1 MIFTNSST
9 RGKKMKNILAF
20 LKKIPFTF
28 RTLLARPMP
37 MLEKVE
43 EDYHFP
49 FSHLFFSIVSWVGI
63 LAICAGFFIFL
74 YSILPVFERSVD
86 KPEMLSQREITAEE
100 VLSCAKPV
108 QSKPKKRTTSAA
120 IETESCPRP
129 QISLA
134 NLASALPN
142 VTFSKKGRKNIC
154 DKSEGYYEYGDWG
167 DFIYPSRCYEYGD
180 IDSKF
185 SENVRAK
192 MQQWFP
198 CDSAVQQEI
207 VNKLAS
213 HLRFYAE
220 KSRLQIYETSIN
232 WLGRAEDMNDVTETF
247 EIFAAVDSVI
257 GNAGNEDATQ
267 NVESLFAVFEN
278 FMEKNPKSGKPVLF
292 KALELVK
299 IADGTKRLD
308 VFKIARAYYKEIDI
322 DMEVSGEWAK
332 ATDRF
337 LVLNELHVGS
347 NIVNNLKCFYDA
359 YIKEASDR
367 VAENK
372 RRERSY
378 ESEVSKAKFEAAA
391 ARLKHRAAMP
401 VSGIVAM
408 TGLALFIVIGI
419 LLLLFSL
426 QRSVKH
432 LEKIV
437 AEKDKTKE

>member
-1 MIFTNSST
+1 
-9 RGKKMKNILAF
+9 MKNILVF
-20 LKKIPFTF
+20 LKKILSTF

-86 KPEMLSQREITAEE
+86 KPEMLSQRAITAEE

-108 QSKPKKRTTSAA
+108 QSKPKKRTTPNPTPNS
-120 IETESCPRP
+120 TESCLRP

-134 NLASALPN
+134 NLASALPG

-167 DFIYPSRCYEYGD
+167 DFLYPNRCYEYGD

-185 SENVRAK
+185 AENVREK

-198 CDSAVQQEI
+198 CDSALQQEI
-207 VNKLAS
+207 VDKIAS
-213 HLRFYAE
+213 HLMSYAE
-220 KSRLQIYETSIN
+220 KSRLQIYEMSIN
-232 WLGRAEDMNDVTETF
+232 WIGRAEDMNAVTETF
-247 EIFAAVDSVI
+247 EIFAAIDATI
-257 GNAGNEDATQ
+257 GNAGNENASQ
-267 NVESLFAVFEN
+267 NVESLFAAFGN
-278 FMEKNPKSGKPVLF
+278 FMEKNPKSGKPILF

-299 IADGTKRLD
+299 IADDTKRLD
-308 VFKIARAYYKEIDI
+308 VFKTARAYYKEIDI
-322 DMEVSGEWAK
+322 DMDASGEWAK

-337 LVLNELHVGS
+337 LVLKELHVGA

-378 ESEVSKAKFEAAA
+378 ESEVSNAKFEAAE

-401 VSGIVAM
+401 VSGIVALA
-408 TGLALFIVIGI
+408 GLTLFLVIGI

-432 LEKIV
+432 LEKII

>member
-1 MIFTNSST
+1 
-9 RGKKMKNILAF
+9 MKNIFAF
-20 LKKIPFTF
+20 LKKIPS
-28 RTLLARPMP
+28 TLRKWLAKPMP

-43 EDYHFP
+43 EGYHFP
-49 FSHLFFSIVSWVGI
+49 FSHLFFSIISWVGI

-74 YSILPVFERSVD
+74 YSIIPVFERSVD
-86 KPEMLSQREITAEE
+86 EPELLSQREITVED

-108 QSKPKKRTTSAA
+108 QSKMKKRTTSH
-120 IETESCPRP
+120 TSPTSNTNTTYPGLESCPMP

-134 NLASALPN
+134 NLASALPG

-185 SENVRAK
+185 SENVREK
-192 MQQWFP
+192 MRQWFP

-207 VNKLAS
+207 VNKIAS
-213 HLRFYAE
+213 HLMSYAE
-220 KSRLQIYETSIN
+220 KSRLQIYKTSIN
-232 WLGRAEDMNDVTETF
+232 WIERAEDINAVTETF
-247 EIFAAVDSVI
+247 EIFAAVDAVI
-257 GNAGNEDATQ
+257 GNAGNENVTQ
-267 NVESLFAVFEN
+267 NVESLFAAFEN
-278 FMEKNPKSGKPVLF
+278 FMGKNPRNGKQVLF
-292 KALELVK
+292 KSLELMK
-299 IADGTKRLD
+299 IADGSKRLD
-308 VFKIARAYYKEIDI
+308 VFKTARAYYKEIDI
-322 DMEVSGEWAK
+322 DMDASGEWAK
-332 ATDRF
+332 ASDRF
-337 LVLNELHVGS
+337 LVLKELHVGS
-347 NIVNNLKCFYDA
+347 NIVNNIKCFYDA

-378 ESEVSKAKFEAAA
+378 ESEVSNAKFEAEA

-401 VSGIVAM
+401 VSGIVALA
-408 TGLALFIVIGI
+408 GLALFIVIGI

-432 LEKIV
+432 LEKII